1 MWSSLQRLEI
11 TFSAAA
17 ADGGWLLERDPDP
30 NNYREGGSDDEED
43 PDLVR
48 QRRKLSRR
56 HRLQEA
62 EARTTDFDQEFE
74 SDWEDND
81 LDFEVCYSDYFR
93 IWPSQKLERI
103 FVNLARAAAQMPAL
117 RMLTAGLVDMPYIAM
132 HQRLQL
138 FYLASGETHADCL
151 WDFTN
156 DSEHRHQR
164 RLYWRVPRSWRMNE
178 ELEQAWRVVLGEHG
192 IVDYFDCTD
201 ERMYV
206 PGANLGYYDRAVRVP
221 VDDHD
226 LLVALR
232 LEHESTLELPL
243 VNARTSA
250 QVQARVLG
258 QGRGLLEAKHHLPGV
273 ARNGVPDRAPR
284 CARQHGVALI
294 RPHAPNYPRVQVHVP
309 GVVL

>member
-1 MWSSLQRLEI
+1 MIELDYYNVSPGDEHIMVPSILLPHDPVDHLSRSIQRLSLMTKLRTLVLNSFVASTQLFLPCQTASKLPMWPSIQRLEI

-30 NNYREGGSDDEED
+30 NNYREEGSDDEED

-117 RMLTAGLVDMPYIAM
+117 RMLTAGLDMPYIAM

-192 IVDYFDCTD
+192 IVDY
-201 ERMYV
+201 
-206 PGANLGYYDRAVRVP
+206 YDWYG
-221 VDDHD
+221 D
-226 LLVALR
+226 L
-232 LEHESTLELPL
+232 
-243 VNARTSA
+243 
-250 QVQARVLG
+250 
-258 QGRGLLEAKHHLPGV
+258 
-273 ARNGVPDRAPR
+273 
-284 CARQHGVALI
+284 
-294 RPHAPNYPRVQVHVP
+294 
-309 GVVL
+309 